1 MPDAIQPSGESSP
14 RTRPAS
20 AMHRQRL
27 ENSWKNLCPEMVAG
41 SRNIV
46 TLPLMNGLAQGMRRR
61 NKLAGYIR
69 SEVLGVSM
77 MTLAVLMAISVA
89 LFLAEM
95 LGDLAD
101 GKLLLSTLAELLLLR
116 LPEAVLLTAPLALV
130 VGLLMSLGELAQ
142 GEEFSVM
149 RSAGLAP
156 GRLLRVVLALAAM
169 WAAGLLLVSGWVAPW
184 AEQRSARIAERMAD
198 DLLLASIRPGQFQTL
213 GGGRLTVY
221 VRAADL
227 EVGRLEGIF
236 VHFTN
241 DDQVELIAAESGQLF
256 QRSET
261 GERVLSLSDGVH
273 LGQGTDSGGL
283 PMRRIAFERND
294 IQLPLAGHEFQEDP
308 SRWQFLPAL
317 LADSSSAAG
326 LELQRRLMPPIICAV
341 LALFVLPIT
350 LSGARGRRFGT
361 VLAAVA
367 VYLVYSNIA
376 NLVLVRADPGS
387 GAWPGIW
394 PLHAAALLLAIV
406 PLASWWRRW

>member
-1 MPDAIQPSGESSP
+1 
-14 RTRPAS
+14 
-20 AMHRQRL
+20 MHRQRL

-101 GKLLLSTLAELLLLR
+101 GKLLLSTLGELLLLR

-156 GRLLRVVLALAAM
+156 GRLFRVLLVLVSI
-169 WAAGLLLVSGWVAPW
+169 WSVGLLLISGWAAPW

-198 DLLLASIRPGQFQTL
+198 DLLLASIRPGQFQAL
-213 GGGRLTVY
+213 GGGKLTVY
-221 VRAADL
+221 VSSADL
-227 EVGRLEGIF
+227 EAGRLEGLF
-236 VHFTN
+236 VHFAN
-241 DDQVELIAAESGQLF
+241 ADQIEVIAARSGQLF
-256 QRSET
+256 QRPET
-261 GERVLSLSDGVH
+261 GERVLSLRDGVH
-273 LGQGTDSGGL
+273 LGHAVGAAGL
-283 PMRRIAFERND
+283 PMRRIGFQRND
-294 IQLPLAGHEFQEDP
+294 IQLPLMREQAPDDP
-308 SRWQFLPAL
+308 TRRRFLPEL
-317 LADSSSAAG
+317 LGDSTPGAG
-326 LELQRRLMPPIICAV
+326 LELQRRLMPSIISAV

-350 LSGARGRRFGT
+350 LSGSRGRRFGT
-361 VLAAVA
+361 VLVAVA
-367 VYLVYSNIA
+367 IYLIYSNVA
-376 NLVLVRADPGS
+376 NLVLARAAPGS
-387 GAWPGIW
+387 AGWPGIW
-394 PLHAAALLLAIV
+394 PLHALALALAMF

>member
-1 MPDAIQPSGESSP
+1 MD
-14 RTRPAS
+14 
-20 AMHRQRL
+20 
-27 ENSWKNLCPEMVAG
+27 
-41 SRNIV
+41 
-46 TLPLMNGLAQGMRRR
+46 GLAEVTQRRY
-61 NKLAGYIR
+61 KLAGYIR
-69 SEVLGVSM
+69 REALGVCL
-77 MTLAVLMAISVA
+77 MTLAVLMAISLA

-101 GKLLLSTLAELLLLR
+101 GELLLSTLAELLLLR

-213 GGGRLTVY
+213 GGGKLTVY

-227 EVGRLEGIF
+227 EAGRLEGLF
-236 VHFTN
+236 VHFIN
-241 DDQVELIAAESGQLF
+241 DDQVEVIAAESGQIF
-256 QRSET
+256 QRPGA

-273 LGQGTDSGGL
+273 LGHAAASAGL

-294 IQLPLAGHEFQEDP
+294 IELPLAGQASPDDP
-308 SRWQFLPAL
+308 TRRRFLPGL
-317 LADSSSAAG
+317 LVDSSSAAR
-326 LELQRRLMPPIICAV
+326 LELQRRLMPSIVCAV

-350 LSGARGRRFGT
+350 LSGARGRRFGI
-361 VLAAVA
+361 VLVAVA
-367 VYLVYSNIA
+367 VYLVYSNTA
-376 NLVLVRADPGS
+376 NLMLVRAPPGS
-387 GAWPGIW
+387 GAWPGVW
-394 PLHAAALLLAIV
+394 LVHAAVLLLAV
-406 PLASWWRRW
+406 FPVASWWRRW

>member
-1 MPDAIQPSGESSP
+1 
-14 RTRPAS
+14 
-20 AMHRQRL
+20 
-27 ENSWKNLCPEMVAG
+27 
-41 SRNIV
+41 
-46 TLPLMNGLAQGMRRR
+46 MNGLAELTQRRY
-61 NKLAGYIR
+61 KLVGYIR
-69 SEVLGVSM
+69 REVLGVCV
-77 MTLAVLMAISVA
+77 MTLVVLMAISLV

-101 GKLLLSTLAELLLLR
+101 GQLLLSTLAELLLLR
-116 LPEAVLLTAPLALV
+116 LPEALLLTAPLALV

-156 GRLLRVVLALAAM
+156 ARLLRVVLALALM

-184 AEQRSARIAERMAD
+184 AEQRSALIAERMAD
-198 DLLLASIRPGQFQTL
+198 DLLLAGIRPGQFQTL
-213 GGGRLTVY
+213 GGGKLTVY

-227 EVGRLEGIF
+227 EAGRLEGLF

-241 DDQVELIAAESGQLF
+241 ADEVEVIAAESGRLL
-256 QRSET
+256 QRPVT
-261 GERVLSLSDGVH
+261 GERVLSLRDGVH
-273 LGQGTDSGGL
+273 LGHVAEAGGL

-294 IQLPLAGHEFQEDP
+294 IQLPLAADRPLEDP
-308 SRWQFLPAL
+308 SRRRSLPQL
-317 LADSSSAAG
+317 MVDPSPGAAI
-326 LELQRRLMPPIICAV
+326 EVQRRLMPPIICAV

-361 VLAAVA
+361 VLGAVA
-367 VYLVYSNIA
+367 VYLVYSNVA
-376 NLVLVRADPGS
+376 NLVLARAGP

-394 PLHAAALLLAIV
+394 PLHALVALLAVI

>member
-1 MPDAIQPSGESSP
+1 
-14 RTRPAS
+14 
-20 AMHRQRL
+20 
-27 ENSWKNLCPEMVAG
+27 
-41 SRNIV
+41 
-46 TLPLMNGLAQGMRRR
+46 MNGLVEVMQRRY
-61 NKLAGYIR
+61 KLAGYIR
-69 SEVLGVSM
+69 REALGVCL
-77 MTLAVLMAISVA
+77 MTLAVLMAISLA

-101 GKLLLSTLAELLLLR
+101 GELLLSTLAELLLLR
-116 LPEAVLLTAPLALV
+116 LPEALLLTAPLALV

-156 GRLLRVVLALAAM
+156 ARLFRVVLVLATM

-241 DDQVELIAAESGQLF
+241 DDQVEVIAAESGQLL
-256 QRSET
+256 QRPET

-273 LGQGTDSGGL
+273 LGHGMDSGGL

>member
-1 MPDAIQPSGESSP
+1 MPGAAERCRESGP
-14 RTRPAS
+14 RIRLAS
-20 AMHRQRL
+20 EMQRQWL
-27 ENSWKNLCPEMVAG
+27 LDFWKNFCPEMFLAFHI
-41 SRNIV
+41 IV
-46 TLPLMNGLAQGMRRR
+46 TLPPMNGLVEVTQRSY
-61 NKLAGYIR
+61 KLAGYIR
-69 SEVLGVSM
+69 REALGVCL
-77 MTLAVLMAISVA
+77 MTLAVLMAISLA

-101 GKLLLSTLAELLLLR
+101 GELLLSTLAELLLLR
-116 LPEAVLLTAPLALV
+116 LPEALLLTAPLALV

-156 GRLLRVVLALAAM
+156 ARLFRVVLALAM
-169 WAAGLLLVSGWVAPW
+169 IWAAGLLLVSGWLAPW

-198 DLLLASIRPGQFQTL
+198 DLLFASIRPGQFQTL

-227 EVGRLEGIF
+227 ERGRLEGLFI
-236 VHFTN
+236 HFTN
-241 DDQVELIAAESGQLF
+241 EDQVEVIAAESGRLL
-256 QRSET
+256 QRPDT
-261 GERVLSLSDGVH
+261 GERLLSLRDGVH
-273 LGQGTDSGGL
+273 IGHVVEASGL

-294 IQLPLAGHEFQEDP
+294 IQLPLAADHSPENP
-308 SRWQFLPAL
+308 SRRRFLPEL
-317 LADSSSAAG
+317 LADSSGAAG
-326 LELQRRLMPPIICAV
+326 IELQRRLMPSIICAV

-350 LSGARGRRFGT
+350 LSGARGSRYGT
-361 VLAAVA
+361 VLVAVV

-376 NLVLVRADPGS
+376 NLMLMRAVPGP